1 MSVLMK
7 VNHSLRYLLTLFKVT
22 VQFSIAGSKFALRK
36 SAGSLPLM
44 GKEQKKKLLW
54 LTAFLGARAQC

>member
-22 VQFSIAGSKFALRK
+22 VQFSIAGSKFALRI

-54 LTAFLGARAQC
+54 LTAFLGARALC